1 LPGIPLYYSGE
12 LHQFDFGPGHP
23 FTGTR
28 FREFVELLRTA
39 GLLGLCELIEPIPAT
54 DEDLKLVHTEHYLA
68 LVKKAQG
75 IGGWLS
81 MDTPAYGGAVNAQR
95 LIAGSGLQAAKLLLD
110 GDARI
115 AHTFGG
121 FHHAG
126 PDYGE
131 GFCIYNDVAVAARV
145 LTERHGLERVM
156 VLDSDA
162 HQGNGTMD
170 IFYRD
175 PKVLFV
181 SIHQDPSTIYP
192 GKGFVWETG
201 EDEGAGFTVNIPMP
215 PFSGNAQYEAA
226 FEEII
231 EPLAR
236 EFNPQM
242 LIRNG
247 GSDPFYGDELTML
260 GLDLDGLAMV
270 SRRTREL
277 ALGTAGKLIDMTC
290 SGYGE
295 WVKFGWLAQ
304 FCGCEA
310 LETDYKGFSPKP
322 PRRSPSCTQESITR
336 ATNSMLNSLKREI
349 GKYWS
354 IT

>member
-1 LPGIPLYYSGE
+1 MPGIPVYYSDE
-12 LHQFDFGPGHP
+12 LRQFDFGPGHP

-28 FREFVELLRTA
+28 FSEFIGLLEKA
-39 GLLGLCELIEPIPAT
+39 GLLKHCELLEPVPAT
-54 DEDLKLVHTEHYLA
+54 DDDLGLVHTGEYLA
-68 LVKKAQG
+68 LVKKAMD

-81 MDTPAYGGAVNAQR
+81 MDTPATRGAVNAQR
-95 LIAGSGLQAAKLLLD
+95 YIAGSGLQAAKLLLED
-110 GDARI
+110 ERNI

-126 PDYGE
+126 AGYGE
-131 GFCIYNDVAVAARV
+131 GFCIYNDVAIAARA
-145 LTERHGLERVM
+145 LTERHGLDRVM

-181 SIHQDPSTIYP
+181 SIHQDPKTIYP

-215 PFSGNAQYEAA
+215 PFSGAKQYSMA

-236 EFNPQM
+236 EFKPQM
-242 LIRNG
+242 FIRNG

-295 WVKFGWLAQ
+295 WVKYGWLAQ

-310 LETDYKGFSPKP
+310 LDADYNAQSPKP
-322 PRRSPSCTQESITR
+322 PRRSPSCTEDSITR
-336 ATNSMLNSLKREI
+336 AAGSMLDTLKREV
-349 GKYWS
+349 GKYWKLF
-354 IT
+354 